1 MGPKKQ
7 GPGKDQHPAES
18 NPSWTPAASDGTS
31 IFPKLS
37 KKKENYV
44 AWHKSAN
51 LYLGAK
57 FGRSATFMESGVSWT
72 PEEVKMPT
80 TAEFNALN
88 DLEKAI
94 LMEDIKDQKKARARV
109 LQKVKNEDEPQM
121 FALLLGSLDAD
132 SYDMVTNHENWPS
145 LVVSKDCAAF
155 LALIETTHYSL
166 AKVSILDQSRAMD
179 NYNQLRQFSNESIAA
194 YKLRF
199 DDAVQRCKALKCAE
213 IAEPLLACQYIKG
226 LDSKRYSAMK
236 VSLENNSRHGI
247 QEYPATLAAAH
258 RTATTWVVS
267 TSR

>member
-18 NPSWTPAASDGTS
+18 KPSWAPAASDGTS

-44 AWHKSAN
+44 AWHKSTN

-80 TAEFNALN
+80 TAEFNVLN

-109 LQKVKNEDEPQM
+109 RKASTQEKFSKN
-121 FALLLGSLDAD
+121 GS
-132 SYDMVTNHENWPS
+132 VEKH
-145 LVVSKDCAAF
+145 
-155 LALIETTHYSL
+155 
-166 AKVSILDQSRAMD
+166 
-179 NYNQLRQFSNESIAA
+179 
-194 YKLRF
+194 
-199 DDAVQRCKALKCAE
+199 
-213 IAEPLLACQYIKG
+213 
-226 LDSKRYSAMK
+226 
-236 VSLENNSRHGI
+236 
-247 QEYPATLAAAH
+247 
-258 RTATTWVVS
+258 
-267 TSR
+267 